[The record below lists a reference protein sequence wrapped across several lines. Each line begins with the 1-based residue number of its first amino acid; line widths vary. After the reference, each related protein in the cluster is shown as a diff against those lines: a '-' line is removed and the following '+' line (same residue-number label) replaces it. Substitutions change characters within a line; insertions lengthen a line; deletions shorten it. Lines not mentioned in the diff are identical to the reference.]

1 MFRFLVAA
9 MGVAAVSA
17 FSGPTT
23 MTVASPVARA
33 SDVTMIGK
41 KFGTPKKTVAKKE
54 APKSFLEQAS
64 VSTPQVVEPSIWDTA
79 RTRMRLTVQLPLRPQ
94 FGLANFA
101 SAPGSN
107 RGKGDERGVSYDR
120 SKPPAY
126 DTRSQKFTVKA
137 KSGKINPKDT
147 STW

>member
-54 APKSFLEQAS
+54 APKPTSMEDLDAELTAYTS
-64 VSTPQVVEPSIWDTA
+64 ARGAEEAEAEAAAEPA
-79 RTRMRLTVQLPLRPQ
+79 
-94 FGLANFA
+94 A
-101 SAPGSN
+101 
-107 RGKGDERGVSYDR
+107 E
-120 SKPPAY
+120 
-126 DTRSQKFTVKA
+126 
-137 KSGKINPKDT
+137 
-147 STW
+147 